1 MDIMGQVIDMDED
14 ERDLSSRTGLPQR
27 LVGDGIGTES
37 DFDSD
42 DVEFDFGLDGVVRPF
57 ASGARGFSKRIVG
70 DYFTQADDTI
80 DSMRQA
86 L

>member
-14 ERDLSSRTGLPQR
+14 EQDPTSPKGLPQR
-27 LVGDGIGTES
+27 LAGNGIDTES
-37 DFDSD
+37 DPDSD

-70 DYFTQADDTI
+70 DYFAQADDTI

>member
-14 ERDLSSRTGLPQR
+14 EQDPTSTTGLSQR
-27 LVGDGIGTES
+27 LVGDGIDTES
-37 DFDSD
+37 DLDVD
-42 DVEFDFGLDGVVRPF
+42 DVDFDFGLDGVVRPF
-57 ASGARGFSKRIVG
+57 ASGSRGFSKRIVG
-70 DYFTQADDTI
+70 DYFAQADDTI

>member
-1 MDIMGQVIDMDED
+1 MDVMGQVVDMDED
-14 ERDLSSRTGLPQR
+14 ERDPTSTTGLPQR
-27 LVGDGIGTES
+27 LVGNGIDTES
-37 DFDSD
+37 NFDSD

-70 DYFTQADDTI
+70 DYFAQADDTI